1 MNAMAHLFLDRDGT
15 LIREENYL
23 RDASR
28 VALEDGVLE
37 GLKLFASSGYRLV
50 VVSNQSGIGRGLI
63 TASDVAAVNTRID
76 ELLIRNHIT
85 ISSWHYCPHRPDEGC
100 TCRKPGSGLLK
111 AAAALH
117 PIDWQNSLIVGD
129 KPSDVQAGIS
139 VGIGA
144 ALITSGYGS
153 SHIEWALAQNVKVV
167 NSIVELFEYASL
179 IRINK
184 SL

>member
-1 MNAMAHLFLDRDGT
+1 MPHLFLDRDGT
-15 LIREENYL
+15 LIREEHYL
-23 RDASR
+23 RDPAC
-28 VALEDGVLE
+28 VVLEDGVLE

-63 TASDVAAVNTRID
+63 TASDVAVVNTRID
-76 ELLIRNHIT
+76 ELLVSSHIT
-85 ISSWHYCPHRPDEGC
+85 ISSWHHCPHRPDEDC
-100 TCRKPGSGLLK
+100 KCRKPGTALLK

-153 SHIEWALAQNVKVV
+153 RHIEWALAHNVKIV

-179 IRINK
+179 IK
-184 SL
+184 AQK